1 MYADIYGRME
11 KKGWKMRKTSISR
24 RVYLTFNMIVI
35 ALITVSCMVPILNVL
50 ATSFSS
56 AAYINAG
63 EVGLVPKGFTLA
75 AYQFVL
81 KDSRFWR
88 SVLVTVERIVIGIPL
103 NIGLSILIAY
113 PLSKSELVFRER
125 KIYVTFFL
133 ITMIFSGGMV
143 PTYLLVYNLKMI
155 DTIWALVLPGAVNV
169 FNTIVLM
176 NFFRNLPKA
185 IEESALV
192 DGAGH
197 LTIMMKIFLPLSKP
211 SIATI
216 TLFSL
221 INNWNAWFD
230 GLLYNNFTEHYPL
243 QTYLQTTIT
252 SSTEVNKVVNNIE
265 DMMLRQ
271 SVTAR
276 NLTAAKIFIAIVP
289 LMCAYPFLQKHF
301 ATGLVM
307 GSVKE

>member
-113 PLSKSELVFRER
+113 PLSKSELVFRGTEN
-125 KIYVTFFL
+125 ICD
-133 ITMIFSGGMV
+133 IFSDNNDFQRRHG
-143 PTYLLVYNLKMI
+143 
-155 DTIWALVLPGAVNV
+155 AHLPSGIQSENDRYHLGSGAPRRGEC
-169 FNTIVLM
+169 IQYHSPYEL
-176 NFFRNLPKA
+176 
-185 IEESALV
+185 
-192 DGAGH
+192 
-197 LTIMMKIFLPLSKP
+197 
-211 SIATI
+211 
-216 TLFSL
+216 
-221 INNWNAWFD
+221 
-230 GLLYNNFTEHYPL
+230 
-243 QTYLQTTIT
+243 
-252 SSTEVNKVVNNIE
+252 
-265 DMMLRQ
+265 
-271 SVTAR
+271 
-276 NLTAAKIFIAIVP
+276 
-289 LMCAYPFLQKHF
+289 LQKS
-301 ATGLVM
+301 AEGY
-307 GSVKE
+307 

>member
-1 MYADIYGRME
+1 M
-11 KKGWKMRKTSISR
+11 
-24 RVYLTFNMIVI
+24 
-35 ALITVSCMVPILNVL
+35 
-50 ATSFSS
+50 
-56 AAYINAG
+56 
-63 EVGLVPKGFTLA
+63 
-75 AYQFVL
+75 
-81 KDSRFWR
+81 
-88 SVLVTVERIVIGIPL
+88 TVERIVIGIPL

-221 INNWNAWFD
+221 INNWIAWFD

-276 NLTAAKIFIAIVP
+276 SLTAAKIFIAIVP